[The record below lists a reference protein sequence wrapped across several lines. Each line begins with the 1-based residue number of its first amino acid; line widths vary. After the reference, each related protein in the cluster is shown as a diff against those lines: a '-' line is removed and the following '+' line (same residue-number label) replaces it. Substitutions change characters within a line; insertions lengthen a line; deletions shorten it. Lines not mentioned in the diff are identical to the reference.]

1 MKGNITIHVFSDVE
15 IMLNGR
21 KYNNIVPNIKHFH
34 PKANIIGY
42 DIHYISE
49 HFSEWVQLKLHDWTA
64 LNF

>member
-15 IMLNGR
+15 IMLNGG

-49 HFSEWVQLKLHDWTA
+49 HFS
-64 LNF
+64 